1 MKDGVLVW
9 RWSACVGVLV
19 WECLCGSACV
29 EVLVWRCVVCKK
41 DGGLGGF
48 K

>member
-1 MKDGVLVW
+1 MEFCVIFWRWFSCVDDVLFVW
-9 RWSACVGVLV
+9 RW
-19 WECLCGSACV
+19 SACV